1 MKLVNNELEK
11 WNNCSP
17 LKVHFLGSKAF
28 QQDGFPVDHEDLDM
42 PKCVISYSVPEK
54 PHTGALTSCH
64 GNHDTVS
71 APREES
77 KSLLLKCVIYGFQR
91 GFQSPDSS
99 GMSLEINSLIL
110 SGSIHLS
117 RFFTPCFF
125 FYFLKGTRR
134 RRIPFKAQR
143 HDDAGWGIT
152 SVRSLINPSDSP
164 VLYVKT
170 ETTSHFNE
178 GGPKDGKAQGMGGD
192 AEHEAGEHLI
202 PWGLRE
208 GTSLVMVTQ
217 ASLCT
222 SAMGSFRKPEFQG

>member
-1 MKLVNNELEK
+1 MNNELEK
-11 WNNCSP
+11 WKTSP
-17 LKVHFLGSKAF
+17 LKVQFLGSKAF
-28 QQDGFPVDHEDLDM
+28 QQDGFPVDHEDLDR

-54 PHTGALTSCH
+54 PHTGTLTSCH

-71 APREES
+71 THREES
-77 KSLLLKCVIYGFQR
+77 KSLLLKCVIYGFHR

-99 GMSLEINSLIL
+99 GMSLEINSSIL

-117 RFFTPCFF
+117 RLFTPSFF
-125 FYFLKGTRR
+125 LFFLKGTH

-164 VLYVKT
+164 ILSVNT
-170 ETTSHFNE
+170 EVTSHFNE
-178 GGPKDGKAQGMGGD
+178 GGPKDGKTQEMAGD

-208 GTSLVMVTQ
+208 GTSLAMVTQ

-222 SAMGSFRKPEFQG
+222 TAMGSFRKPESQG